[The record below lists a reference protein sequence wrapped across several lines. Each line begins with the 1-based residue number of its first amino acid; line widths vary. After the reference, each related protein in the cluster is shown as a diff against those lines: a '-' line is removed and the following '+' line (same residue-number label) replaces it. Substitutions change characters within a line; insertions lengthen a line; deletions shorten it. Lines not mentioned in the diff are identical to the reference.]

1 MERLEKKVDAWQRKC
16 KALREKGQKQIDYN
30 KKLMVKFETN
40 KRECERLKRM
50 SDNLAGEVAE
60 ATHFDRSSV
69 TVSPMQ
75 KRLNSVFDSIENEYA
90 RELRNEKKTRND
102 LVYNNSILKKKNDS
116 LTKLLLNAKEGLREL
131 LREREK
137 LVAKEWRQKKS
148 LESLKNEVKYSKKQ
162 KQDMEQDV
170 ERKQEQIEAML
181 ESSEVVHVFFFFSF
195 PSFSHISFSRQAFEN
210 IYKTEGNEYS
220 VEYKML
226 IYEFLRKG
234 LSPAQVSSVLQV
246 MFKTLYGCD
255 WDKRCDV
262 PHVSAIAKHRYDLGP
277 ISDIVTAIDLARST
291 RYSQL
296 SHDGSN
302 LNVGCWR
309 RDRQR
314 RLELGKLKKT
324 RSWSRS

>member
-30 KKLMVKFETN
+30 KKLMVEFETN
-40 KRECERLKRM
+40 KRECKRLKRM

-137 LVAKEWRQKKS
+137 HVAKEWRQKKS
-148 LESLKNEVKYSKKQ
+148 LESLKEEVKYSKKQ

-181 ESSEVVHVFFFFSF
+181 ESSEVVHVFFFRFLPSLTF
-195 PSFSHISFSRQAFEN
+195 PSLARCFKIFTR
-210 IYKTEGNEYS
+210 
-220 VEYKML
+220 
-226 IYEFLRKG
+226 RKG
-234 LSPAQVSSVLQV
+234 MSTQWSIKCLSMS
-246 MFKTLYGCD
+246 F
-255 WDKRCDV
+255 
-262 PHVSAIAKHRYDLGP
+262 
-277 ISDIVTAIDLARST
+277 
-291 RYSQL
+291 
-296 SHDGSN
+296 
-302 LNVGCWR
+302 
-309 RDRQR
+309 
-314 RLELGKLKKT
+314 
-324 RSWSRS
+324 